1 MSALP
6 RLTVLFGVASSLA
19 ANAGDA
25 KLVRIDAVV
34 QKYEIAAGE
43 DIFDDGRFVTYDA
56 VTFKVVAPMT
66 MADKTIR
73 ILLAS
78 RSVADDSR
86 WQKPGERCRFDFD
99 KDLLKR
105 DQLFR
110 GALEN
115 FEWINSISGA
125 AIKKKM
131 RPVDSDVLVGIEKQL
146 AQLHKNAEAETGP
159 ELSGPSSLAAYRLIA
174 DFAKQGEPIEQL
186 SEAERRVFD
195 VQPRGSVRA
204 KVVAVFAD
212 VRVALIDYAIRDK
225 AGLLRISAIIYVQ
238 QDGKWLKKGE
248 GAFLVAAHP
257 EP

>member
-1 MSALP
+1 LP
-6 RLTVLFGVASSLA
+6 RLIVFFVVVCSLA
-19 ANAGDA
+19 NNVGAA
-25 KLVRIDAVV
+25 KLVRIEAVV

-56 VTFKVVAPMT
+56 VTFKVITPMT
-66 MADKTIR
+66 MSDKTIR
-73 ILLAS
+73 VFLAS
-78 RSVADDSR
+78 RSVADNSR

-131 RPVDSDVLVGIEKQL
+131 RPVDPDVLAGIEKQL
-146 AQLHKNAEAETGP
+146 ARLHKNAEAETGP
-159 ELSGPSSLAAYRLIA
+159 ELSGPSSLAAYKLIA

-195 VQPRGSVRA
+195 VQPPGGVRA

-212 VRVALIDYAIRDK
+212 VRVALIDYAIQDK
-225 AGLLRISAIIYVQ
+225 AGSYLRTSAIIYVQ
-238 QDGKWLKKGE
+238 RDGKRLKKGE
-248 GAFLVAAHP
+248 GVFLVAAHP